1 MSIYLFRIIV
11 ASLAV
16 TRCVLQDE
24 HGHTIHDPR
33 ALDPREA
40 IIAHA
45 EAAKKN
51 AYYTSVLIDDA
62 VYDQSRVCCCQVTVL
77 CQAYAKTQPKP
88 IYHKEEGDGGWH
100 RYRALRFN
108 VSV

>member
-1 MSIYLFRIIV
+1 MITCACQLLCRLPF
-11 ASLAV
+11 
-16 TRCVLQDE
+16 QDE

-51 AYYTSVLIDDA
+51 PFYTA
-62 VYDQSRVCCCQVTVL
+62 VRQQQHKLLSWASLTAQ
-77 CQAYAKTQPKP
+77 QAYAKTQPKA
-88 IYHKEEGDGGWH
+88 IYQQQETDG
-100 RYRALRFN
+100 R
-108 VSV
+108 